1 MRILKTKF
9 LIIIT
14 LVLLLQLLLVAED
27 DKTGRKI
34 NYQLSLEDEIFLD
47 TLQYYSFLYF
57 INEINPENGLVRDR
71 TQPESPASM
80 AATGFALPIW
90 AIGAERG
97 WISRDRAKQLTL
109 NLLKFLWTAEQSD
122 RDSATGYK
130 GFFYHFVDIKTGKR
144 MWDCELSSIDTGL
157 LLAGIH
163 FAIQFY
169 NKMNDETETQIR
181 NLGDKI
187 TQRVEWDFLT
197 MPSTGKFKNTISL
210 SWEPETGLNPIG
222 WIGYN
227 EALIM
232 YLLAASLDYSKIDLA
247 YNQWLYNYEW
257 REPYLGL
264 AHALF
269 PPLFGHQYSHLFID
283 FRGLSDSYLKEK
295 GIDYF
300 ENSRRAVL
308 TQQLYAIENPLGWK
322 GYDSLC
328 WGLTACDGPGNIYN
342 YDDKKFEYYN
352 ARGTSGK
359 EVIQNDDGTIAPTAA
374 GGSIVFAPEIV
385 IPTLKSMYQKYGD
398 KGLWGKYGFVD
409 SFNPTLNWF
418 NKDYL
423 GIDQGPFVIM
433 IENLRTGLVWNN
445 VMKDPLIQKGL
456 KRLGFVE

>member
-1 MRILKTKF
+1 ML
-9 LIIIT
+9 IT

-34 NYQLSLEDEIFLD
+34 NYQLLLEDEMFLD

-90 AIGAERG
+90 SIGAERG

-109 NLLKFLWTAEQSD
+109 NLLNFLWTAEQSD

-169 NKMNDETETQIR
+169 NNINDETETQIR

-197 MPSTGKFKNTISL
+197 MPPTGKFKNTISL

-257 REPYLGL
+257 REPYPGL

>member
-1 MRILKTKF
+1 MKTKF
-9 LIIIT
+9 LMLIT

-34 NYQLSLEDEIFLD
+34 NYQLLLEDEMFLD

-90 AIGAERG
+90 SIGAERG

-109 NLLKFLWTAEQSD
+109 NLLNFLWTAEQSD

-169 NKMNDETETQIR
+169 NNINDETETQIR

-197 MPSTGKFKNTISL
+197 MPPTGKFKNTISL

-257 REPYLGL
+257 REPYPGL

>member
-1 MRILKTKF
+1 LKTKF

>member
-1 MRILKTKF
+1 MKKLLILFGFWVTIYGVVTFGSDEKLSRRINF
-9 LIIIT
+9 
-14 LVLLLQLLLVAED
+14 QLTPSEEA
-27 DKTGRKI
+27 
-34 NYQLSLEDEIFLD
+34 FLD

-57 INEINPENGLVRDR
+57 INEINHQNGLVKDR
-71 TQPESPASM
+71 TQAESPASM
-80 AATGFALPIW
+80 AATGFAIPIW

-97 WISRDRAKQLTL
+97 WISKEKAKSLTL

-122 RDSATGYK
+122 EDSATGYK
-130 GFFYHFVDIKTGKR
+130 GFFYHFVDMKTGKR
-144 MWDCELSSIDTGL
+144 FWDCELSSIDTGL

-163 FAIQFY
+163 FAIQY
-169 NKMNDETETQIR
+169 YHSNDDIEKEIR
-181 NLGDKI
+181 ELGEKI

-197 MPSTGKFKNTISL
+197 MPSGGKYGNTISL
-210 SWEPETGLNPIG
+210 SWEPETGLNTIG
-222 WIGYN
+222 WVGFN
-227 EALIM
+227 ESLIM
-232 YLLAASLDYSKIDLA
+232 YILAASLDYKKIDDA
-247 YNQWLYNYEW
+247 YNTWLANYEW
-257 REPYLGL
+257 REPYTGL

-269 PPLFGHQYSHLFID
+269 PPLFGHQYSHMFID
-283 FRGLSDSYLKEK
+283 FRGLADSYLREK

-308 TQQLYAIENPLGWK
+308 TQQRYAIVNPLGWK

-328 WGLTACDGPGNIYN
+328 WGLTACDGPGNSFN

-352 ARGTSGK
+352 ARGTSGND
-359 EVIQNDDGTIAPTAA
+359 VIQSDDGTIAPTAA

-385 IPTLKSMYQKYGD
+385 LPTLISMMEKYGD

-433 IENLRTGLVWNN
+433 IENFRTGLVWDY
-445 VMKDPLIQKGL
+445 VMKDQLIIKGL
-456 KRLGFVE
+456 QRLGFFEN

>member
-1 MRILKTKF
+1 LKTKF

-97 WISRDRAKQLTL
+97 WISREQAKQLTL
-109 NLLKFLWTAEQSD
+109 NLFKFLWTAEQSD
-122 RDSATGYK
+122 RDSAMGHK

-144 MWDCELSSIDTGL
+144 MWNCELSSIDTGL

-169 NKMNDETETQIR
+169 NNINDETETQIR

-197 MPSTGKFKNTISL
+197 MPPTGKFKNTISL

-232 YLLAASLDYSKIDLA
+232 YILAASLDYSTIDLA

-257 REPYLGL
+257 REPYPDL

-269 PPLFGHQYSHLFID
+269 PPSLGHQYSHLFID

-300 ENSRRAVL
+300 ENSRRAAL

-328 WGLTACDGPGNIYN
+328 WGLTACDGPGNTYN
-342 YDDKKFEYYN
+342 YNDKKFEYYT